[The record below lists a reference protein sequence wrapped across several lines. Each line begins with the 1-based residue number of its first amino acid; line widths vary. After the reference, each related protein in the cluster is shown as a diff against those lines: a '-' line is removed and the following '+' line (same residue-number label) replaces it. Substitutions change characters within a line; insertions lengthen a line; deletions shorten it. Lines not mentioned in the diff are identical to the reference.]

1 MLEVSG
7 FQWVLFSGRQKP
19 EVATR
24 FLQPNLPGHGIV
36 GQMHVGLRKHWI
48 LRLRVGEGMAKT
60 QEVLLRMEKN
70 LANRGVEV
78 VLADIHILQVNL

>member
-1 MLEVSG
+1 
-7 FQWVLFSGRQKP
+7 
-19 EVATR
+19 
-24 FLQPNLPGHGIV
+24 
-36 GQMHVGLRKHWI
+36 MHVGLSKHWS

-78 VLADIHILQVNL
+78 VLAEIHILQVNL